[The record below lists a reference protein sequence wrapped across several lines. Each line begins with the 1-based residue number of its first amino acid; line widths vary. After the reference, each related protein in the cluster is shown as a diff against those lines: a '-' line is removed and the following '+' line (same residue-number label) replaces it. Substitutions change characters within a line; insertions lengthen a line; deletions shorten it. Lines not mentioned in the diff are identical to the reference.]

1 MRSEEEINIKINSLY
16 QELKDKLSNEL
27 YSKEEKKI
35 FFQYYQAIISHLRW
49 VINE

>member
-35 FFQYYQAIISHLRW
+35 FSVLSGYNKPFTMG
-49 VINE
+49 NK